1 MEGLWNHSPTHLW
14 MAGLCSRLCDG
25 LMAQTCPGD
34 TAVQGVKADPCTP
47 PDLPPRAPTPGGGGR
62 PTKSVQLHNLTSGT
76 EYLVSVFPST
86 RLASAKYPVWA
97 WRPQVCA

>member
-47 PDLPPRAPTPGGGGR
+47 PTYSSGSYSRWWWKGPPRQCSCT
-62 PTKSVQLHNLTSGT
+62 T
-76 EYLVSVFPST
+76 
-86 RLASAKYPVWA
+86 
-97 WRPQVCA
+97 